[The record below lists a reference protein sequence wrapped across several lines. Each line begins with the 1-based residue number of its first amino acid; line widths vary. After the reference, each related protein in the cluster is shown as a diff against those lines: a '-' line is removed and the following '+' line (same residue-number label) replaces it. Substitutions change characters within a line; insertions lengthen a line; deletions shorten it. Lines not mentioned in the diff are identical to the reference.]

1 MAFDILEWLKKQA
14 GDGTDPS
21 IWSSSQPTLPQTG
34 PVPQQRPALL
44 DTSSVT
50 GSTQQS
56 PASGQA
62 AADAPSASGGGL
74 LSLFGLSNPLIDRL
88 QKDPEKQ
95 AALRDGMLQGFG
107 SMMIA
112 NGPSRDPSAASLLS
126 GLGYAVANGNK
137 GYSDA
142 LKNSSE
148 MAVGRAKVAS
158 GKLAQQQAAGAALL
172 ANALGGPGNGQGG
185 FTVEQLVQIM
195 QAQLASGQWSEA
207 ARTQE
212 QIQQL
217 QQTAAKN
224 GQVIDGGKL
233 VNAPG
238 AVQSASELETG
249 KGFGQ
254 QIGKN
259 QADLTNPV
267 TSNIQDYT
275 FYANQE
281 QAAGRTPKSIEDW
294 SKDQKSAGATKINN
308 SMGGTSN
315 TEIFKV
321 MQDKADLANQA
332 VKGNDSIQTARDAI
346 NSGAILG
353 AGADTRLGLQKI
365 ASFLGADPSAVQN
378 TETFRAAI
386 APQVSAMIK
395 STVGSANISDS
406 DRKFAQ
412 EAAGG
417 SITLDAGSISRLLNI
432 MQRANE
438 ATIADY
444 NKRLDKVYP
453 QTEDGKYDREREILR
468 LQAPSYQPE
477 QKPSQLLGGRV
488 APTLGDNPENLPV
501 VNSAADRAKLKP
513 GQKFIGPDGN
523 LYTN

>member
-1 MAFDILEWLKKQA
+1 MAFDIFEWLKKQA
-14 GDGTDPS
+14 DNGSDPS
-21 IWSSSQPTLPQTG
+21 VWLSTQLPDTG
-34 PVPQQRPALL
+34 PIPQQRPALL
-44 DTSSVT
+44 DTSAVT
-50 GSTQQS
+50 GSIQQA
-56 PASGQA
+56 PAAQTP

-112 NGPSRDPSAASLLS
+112 NGPSVDPSHSSLLS

-137 GYSDA
+137 GYSDS
-142 LKNSSE
+142 LKNNSE
-148 MAVGRAKVAS
+148 IGVGKAKVAS
-158 GKLAQQQAAGAALL
+158 GKLAQQQAAGAAAL
-172 ANALGGPGNGQGG
+172 ASALGGPGNGQGG
-185 FTVEQLVQIM
+185 FTIDQLMEIM
-195 QAQLASGQWSEA
+195 QAQLANGQWSEA

-238 AVQSASELETG
+238 AVQSATELETG

-259 QADLTNPV
+259 EADLTNPA
-267 TSNIQDYT
+267 TSNVQDYT

-281 QAAGRTPKSIEDW
+281 RSAGRSPKSYEDW
-294 SKDQKSAGATKINN
+294 NTTQKNAGSTKINN

-321 MQDKADLANQA
+321 MQDKADVANQA

-353 AGADTRLGLQKI
+353 YGADTRLGLKKI
-365 ASFLGADPSAVQN
+365 ASFLGADPTSVEN

-406 DRKFAQ
+406 DRKFAEQ
-412 EAAGG
+412 AAGG
-417 SITLDAGSISRLLNI
+417 SITLDAGSISRLLDI
-432 MQRANE
+432 MQRANN

-444 NKRLDKVYP
+444 NQRLDKVYP
-453 QTEDGKYDREREILR
+453 QSEDGKYDREREILR
-468 LQAPSYQPE
+468 LQAPSYQPQ

-488 APTLGDNPENLPV
+488 APSVGDNPDNLPV

-523 LYTN
+523 TYTN